1 MLVVFLRT
9 FGRRRPPTMSIHG
22 VSARLLVETKAI
34 RTHTTL
40 NFYSKR
46 NILYLSANFFALYH
60 NPPQSYLLYIS
71 TLYQLLYILF
81 LLKTVRSGPPRVTR
95 GRGGSS
101 AAAAAWA
108 QPRGPDQTNTGVGR
122 RETNARFSAGTRRT
136 LYLA

>member
-1 MLVVFLRT
+1 
-9 FGRRRPPTMSIHG
+9 MSIHG